1 MRVPS
6 DQPPSGCSSAACIDA
21 HSPWLTLLTC
31 TATCGSSTLHACLS
45 EDVLNE
51 LVRQSNHRD
60 HWRASKC
67 NGRVWFHFFFIVS
80 VTFRPTFWQLL
91 RVFAQ
96 HHNAGCRERR
106 RKTMSEV
113 GKMH

>member
-67 NGRVWFHFFFIVS
+67 NGRVWFHVFFICFRDVS
-80 VTFRPTFWQLL
+80 SDFL
-91 RVFAQ
+91 
-96 HHNAGCRERR
+96 
-106 RKTMSEV
+106 
-113 GKMH
+113 

>member
-1 MRVPS
+1 MSVRRKKSDKEQLVWAAYGTIAGAVPR
-6 DQPPSGCSSAACIDA
+6 DQPPSWSSAACIDA

-67 NGRVWFHFFFIVS
+67 NGRVWFHVFFICFRDVS
-80 VTFRPTFWQLL
+80 SDFL
-91 RVFAQ
+91 
-96 HHNAGCRERR
+96 
-106 RKTMSEV
+106 
-113 GKMH
+113 

>member
-67 NGRVWFHFFFIVS
+67 NGRVWFHFFFHCFRHVS
-80 VTFRPTFWQLL
+80 SDFLATFACFRPAPQ
-91 RVFAQ
+91 
-96 HHNAGCRERR
+96 RR
-106 RKTMSEV
+106 LSGEKKKKR
-113 GKMH
+113 